1 MEKVLEINVMA
12 KLPWGIS
19 VQKSMLSTFVYN
31 HQGMINLGYRTSDE
45 ALRLAEESGDIYSKG
60 YAYVSHGF
68 SCYCKG
74 FLEEAGVK
82 VRKI

>member
-1 MEKVLEINVMA
+1 
-12 KLPWGIS
+12 
-19 VQKSMLSTFVYN
+19 MLSTFVYN

-60 YAYVSHGF
+60 YAYASHGF

-74 FLEEAGVK
+74 FLEEAAEHLLKGIDFSERMNHQVFPLMS
-82 VRKI
+82 